1 MKIRFLTLT
10 SGLLLA
16 GLTSPTRV
24 SGETVPAPPAPVTPE
39 NGVRPAGP
47 LKTETQVTVE
57 GWKVNIHPAL
67 WEKERDAT
75 AAALRLLH
83 AQLAEIVRVVP
94 APAVAKLREVPLWF
108 SPQYQGTNGG
118 AEYHPDEGWLRGNGR
133 DPAMAKGVEFSNI
146 SRFAQEMERM
156 PNFALH
162 ELAHA
167 FHDRVLTFTQPE
179 ILSAFASAKA
189 AGTYDR
195 VARHHGNGR
204 PGTVEKAYAMADAK
218 EYFAEGTEAFF
229 SRNDYFP
236 FTRAELEAHD
246 PVLAAL
252 LGRLWGGSY

>member
-1 MKIRFLTLT
+1 M
-10 SGLLLA
+10 
-16 GLTSPTRV
+16 
-24 SGETVPAPPAPVTPE
+24 
-39 NGVRPAGP
+39 
-47 LKTETQVTVE
+47 
-57 GWKVNIHPAL
+57 
-67 WEKERDAT
+67 
-75 AAALRLLH
+75 
-83 AQLAEIVRVVP
+83 P

-108 SPQYQGTNGG
+108 SPQYPGTNGG
-118 AEYHPDEGWLRGNGR
+118 AEYHPDAGWLRDNGR

-146 SRFAQEMERM
+146 SLFAKEVERR

-179 ILSAFASAKA
+179 ILAAFASAKS

-204 PGTVEKAYAMADAK
+204 PETLEKAYAMADAK

-236 FTRAELEAHD
+236 FTRSELETHD

-252 LGRLWGGSY
+252 LGRLWGGTF

>member
-16 GLTSPTRV
+16 GLKSPALA
-24 SGETVPAPPAPVTPE
+24 SGETAAAPPAPVAPAKSVLT
-39 NGVRPAGP
+39 AGP
-47 LKTETQVTVE
+47 LKMEAQVIVD
-57 GWKVNIHPAL
+57 GWKVTIHPAL
-67 WEKERDAT
+67 WEKEREAT
-75 AAALRLLH
+75 AAALRLLQ
-83 AQLAEIVRVVP
+83 AQLAEIVHVVP

-108 SPQYQGTNGG
+108 SPQYPGTNGG
-118 AEYHPDEGWLRGNGR
+118 AEYHPDAGWLRDNGR

-146 SRFAQEMERM
+146 SRFAKEMERM

-179 ILSAFASAKA
+179 ILAAFASAKA

-204 PGTVEKAYAMADAK
+204 PGTLEKAYAMADAK

-236 FTRAELEAHD
+236 FTRSELETHD

-252 LGRLWGGSY
+252 LGRLWGGTF

>member
-16 GLTSPTRV
+16 GLKSPALA
-24 SGETVPAPPAPVTPE
+24 SGETAAAPPAPVAPAKSVLT
-39 NGVRPAGP
+39 AGP
-47 LKTETQVTVE
+47 LKMEAQVIVDGWQVT
-57 GWKVNIHPAL
+57 IHPAL
-67 WEKERDAT
+67 WEKEREAT
-75 AAALRLLH
+75 AAALRLLQ

-108 SPQYQGTNGG
+108 SPQYPGTNGG
-118 AEYHPDEGWLRGNGR
+118 AEYHPDAGWLRDNGR

-146 SRFAQEMERM
+146 SRFAKEMERM

-179 ILSAFASAKA
+179 ILAAFTSAKA

-236 FTRAELEAHD
+236 FTRSELETHD

-252 LGRLWGGSY
+252 LGRLWGGTF

>member
-16 GLTSPTRV
+16 GLTSPALA
-24 SGETVPAPPAPVTPE
+24 SGETAPAPPVPVAPAKSVL
-39 NGVRPAGP
+39 PAGP
-47 LKTETQVTVE
+47 FKMEAQVIVE
-57 GWKVNIHPAL
+57 GWKVTIHPAL
-67 WEKERDAT
+67 WEKEREAT
-75 AAALRLLH
+75 AAALRLLQ
-83 AQLAEIVRVVP
+83 AQLAEIVHVVP

-108 SPQYQGTNGG
+108 SPQYPGSHGG
-118 AEYHPDEGWLRGNGR
+118 AEYHPDAGWLRGNGR

-179 ILSAFASAKA
+179 VLASFASAKA

-236 FTRAELEAHD
+236 FTRAELDAHD

-252 LGRLWGGSY
+252 LGRLWGGTF